1 MLKELSE
8 DINSIK
14 KIKSEMKI
22 TITEKKNTLKEI
34 NSRLDEAEDPI
45 SDLKDKMEEN
55 IQSEQQKEKK
65 NKK

>member
-1 MLKELSE
+1 MER
-8 DINSIK
+8 NQ
-14 KIKSEMKI
+14 SEMKI